1 MFVISDFRQMELRL
15 SLLDGISQ
23 FALGSPYRSFTLY
36 CCWTY
41 ADINALAFSPDGKIL
56 ASGSDDKT
64 IRLWDTQNGSHLS
77 TLRGHEADV
86 KALVLSSLVSTAI
99 IPFGSGMLIQVLNM
113 QDSQDIQAPFGVS
126 RSHLMGNRLP
136 AAVMMAPFFSGT
148 VRMLDTRIA

>member
-1 MFVISDFRQMELRL
+1 M
-15 SLLDGISQ
+15 
-23 FALGSPYRSFTLY
+23 
-36 CCWTY
+36 
-41 ADINALAFSPDGKIL
+41 INALAFSSDGKIL

-86 KALVLSSLVSTAI
+86 KALALSSLVSTAI

-126 RSHLMGNRLP
+126 AFSSDGKTLASGGDDGTILLWDVQNVGN
-136 AAVMMAPFFSGT
+136 T
-148 VRMLDTRIA
+148 Y